1 MLYSEWLYFLC
12 CIYIWKPLHLVQ
24 HIHCSSPLIVKSQCR
39 KVPTCWVIISLCVV
53 LDISVLLWGEINPR
67 ETRLQRSTGL
77 WNFIISMLLCPLF
90 HLAAGHACYSVA
102 ALPQTFPMWVGY
114 TTRLCCAALRI
125 KGKRYLLIQHRVTWS
140 YPRLKLRERYS
151 SNNARCHP
159 VVHNP
164 HCVRPSSSIQQNDT
178 FTPLCCSHS
187 QEIRARRAL
196 SWDAPGHRWV
206 KACH

>member
-1 MLYSEWLYFLC
+1 MLDRSCSSSWLSPHTFLRVIVLSMLYLYLKAS
-12 CIYIWKPLHLVQ
+12 IHLVQ
-24 HIHCSSPLIVKSQCR
+24 HIHCSSPLIVMSQSR
-39 KVPTCWVIISLCVV
+39 KVSTCWVIISLCVV

-114 TTRLCCAALRI
+114 TTRLCCAALHI

-164 HCVRPSSSIQQNDT
+164 HCVRP
-178 FTPLCCSHS
+178 
-187 QEIRARRAL
+187 
-196 SWDAPGHRWV
+196 APGHPAEWHLNTAVLLTQRRD
-206 KACH
+206 